1 MCRVCS
7 FVFLWSESCHA
18 TRGVIRPNDGCF
30 VGNGGSRILRFFPV
44 NLYWWQRNI
53 LFCVFQ
59 VLGFLPLDWLSN
71 ENHVRCLIG
80 LFTCDVLLGSNV
92 FQVRTVI
99 SRCDWSGKFN
109 SSSQLIRSK
118 TSKQKNATQS
128 SAFSRAW
135 GCLRIISSSSHWF
148 LIALTF
154 ILIGSISFQGGGKN
168 RDPNRSR

>member
-1 MCRVCS
+1 MAENSTREIVNGDIIAAEWKSERGLLRVTFSLVFPPLLLSRCVPS
-7 FVFLWSESCHA
+7 YFVFPTERLVQARTLGLICVECAHLSFFEVSLHA
-18 TRGVIRPNDGCF
+18 TRSVIRPNDGCF

-44 NLYWWQRNI
+44 NLFWWQQNI

-109 SSSQLIRSK
+109 SSS
-118 TSKQKNATQS
+118 
-128 SAFSRAW
+128 
-135 GCLRIISSSSHWF
+135 
-148 LIALTF
+148 
-154 ILIGSISFQGGGKN
+154 
-168 RDPNRSR
+168 